1 MAILASQFS
10 QTDKSMSKCSTA
22 EMEAI
27 QKGTEILHQQLGQA
41 LALIKDNVHEN
52 RKLAK

>member
-1 MAILASQFS
+1 
-10 QTDKSMSKCSTA
+10 
-22 EMEAI
+22 MEAI

-41 LALIKDNVHEN
+41 LAQIKNNVHEN